1 MNLLIH
7 KSINSLVELYNHN
20 EKEEDTGRV
29 FSERK
34 ELKRSAY
41 AENGPRVL
49 MKNDACLGQPS
60 FISERRNVSSQN
72 KKQRDTLKVLE
83 PPAN

>member
-41 AENGPRVL
+41 AESVL

>member
-7 KSINSLVELYNHN
+7 KSINSLVELYKHN

-41 AENGPRVL
+41 TENGARVL
-49 MKNDACLGQPS
+49 IK
-60 FISERRNVSSQN
+60 
-72 KKQRDTLKVLE
+72 
-83 PPAN
+83 